1 MSRCV
6 VVCVAE
12 PCTRVRTRGRWS
24 RARTLTCPHRRRRSD
39 VMQRAPKVLEDRGTT
54 KLELGYCS
62 TLAWA
67 DGIDAESQLLIQKM
81 MAEDTM
87 SGPAGRYS
95 LRVKKGKKDGSEE
108 KEDDA
113 VRV

>member
-1 MSRCV
+1 MLVS
-6 VVCVAE
+6 
-12 PCTRVRTRGRWS
+12 CTHAHVPPSAPPLRRYA
-24 RARTLTCPHRRRRSD
+24 ARTQT
-39 VMQRAPKVLEDRGTT
+39 AEDRGTT
-54 KLELGYCS
+54 KLGLGYCS